1 MHRRA
6 LLLFL
11 FTASEAWGG
20 TTTGADDSETID
32 LSPINLPT
40 NAPTPVADELAK
52 YKDENAELRAKLAEL
67 SKKNAKPTPTPE
79 AGAAQTEPE
88 NTKASKPYWAVG
100 GKFDLHKGEHRVTVG
115 VMGPGAAAVLVKAK
129 NMNTGDKFQV
139 SLDVGDIHAAAPVGF
154 PSSLTGVIGFQK
166 FLLNA
171 FGKEE
176 GRVVEAEAG
185 GRASLACSSREEGET
200 YTVKVLLTFGTGLF
214 ANELP
219 VTLSLPVKARSTAE
233 EKQRIELRLLH
244 NSFSKQLDAQAKAFR
259 HQVELLSLQM
269 NQRVFFGVTH
279 SIHIKSTVLVMQ
291 REGVRHG
298 ISHSRDGKKC
308 LDDQGY
314 TGAFQKISDHGNPG
328 HDYGCLVKSVPSTET
343 AFAAGLFALATTVI
357 PQLPSA
363 ELAPLQLCRELQ
375 SISFFGHQITDLK
388 FLAALPEL
396 TEITLNNT
404 QIRDL
409 SPLATLPKLRTL
421 RLTHLNL
428 AGGGG
433 IDTSPLAQI
442 STLENVYFTHSQAV
456 AKVDT
461 LAGIEGLRH
470 LDTAG
475 TRVTDRTAFANQT
488 RLKIVPE

>member
-79 AGAAQTEPE
+79 AGAAQPEPE
-88 NTKASKPYWAVG
+88 DTKASKPYWAVG

-139 SLDVGDIHAAAPVGF
+139 SLNVGDIHAAAPVGF

-185 GRASLACSSREEGET
+185 GRASLACSSREEGEK
-200 YTVKVLLTFGTGLF
+200 YT
-214 ANELP
+214 A
-219 VTLSLPVKARSTAE
+219 
-233 EKQRIELRLLH
+233 
-244 NSFSKQLDAQAKAFR
+244 
-259 HQVELLSLQM
+259 M
-269 NQRVFFGVTH
+269 
-279 SIHIKSTVLVMQ
+279 
-291 REGVRHG
+291 
-298 ISHSRDGKKC
+298 
-308 LDDQGY
+308 
-314 TGAFQKISDHGNPG
+314 
-328 HDYGCLVKSVPSTET
+328 
-343 AFAAGLFALATTVI
+343 
-357 PQLPSA
+357 
-363 ELAPLQLCRELQ
+363 
-375 SISFFGHQITDLK
+375 
-388 FLAALPEL
+388 
-396 TEITLNNT
+396 
-404 QIRDL
+404 
-409 SPLATLPKLRTL
+409 
-421 RLTHLNL
+421 
-428 AGGGG
+428 
-433 IDTSPLAQI
+433 
-442 STLENVYFTHSQAV
+442 
-456 AKVDT
+456 
-461 LAGIEGLRH
+461 
-470 LDTAG
+470 
-475 TRVTDRTAFANQT
+475 
-488 RLKIVPE
+488 